1 MRELVTDQLIFCN
14 LFVIYVQEA
23 ISVGSGEHWKPRYSD

>member
-23 ISVGSGEHWKPRYSD
+23 SPVGSGEHWKPRYSD